1 MTTFKANRKL
11 PNPITVTDDPKS
23 HTIALQQVIEALN
36 IGQRRTREIGS
47 SYVRVSELVDMGLI
61 EVVGN
66 QLKLTNTGAAV
77 AGGGTTLDSLSDVTV
92 AGPTAEQGIFFNGTN
107 WENTRA
113 PFMRGAAFVSAS
125 GLAASAE
132 PVSLY
137 FKNSATINRVVI
149 IGDASGTCQIS
160 LKKIARASYTG
171 PTSGSNIVG
180 ADPPVVT
187 AALQSVKTS
196 FTGWTLTIA
205 ADDILNIG
213 ITSVSGFARLTV
225 QIYFEE

>member
-1 MTTFKANRKL
+1 MTTLKANRRF

-23 HTIALQQVIEALN
+23 HTLALQQVIEALN
-36 IGQRRTREIGS
+36 IGQRRTKEVSS

-66 QLKLTNTGAAV
+66 QLKLTNTGAAA

-92 AGPTAEQGIFFNGTN
+92 AAPTAEQGLFYNGTDWVN
-107 WENTRA
+107 ARA
-113 PFMRGAAFVSAS
+113 PFMRGAAFISAT

-149 IGDASGTCQIS
+149 IGDAAGSCSIS
-160 LKKIARASYTG
+160 LKKIARTSYSG
-171 PTSGSNIVG
+171 PTSGANI
-180 ADPPVVT
+180 AASDPPVVT

-196 FTGWTLTIA
+196 FTGWTLTID

-213 ITSVSGFARLTV
+213 ITSVSGFSRLNV